1 MTVPY
6 ILLAMDRAPSARRTD
21 VDGRLH
27 LASSNISKA
36 NVCPYFGREIPGWQ
50 ELGLDGSR
58 TYRLLRHPD
67 ELAKAAD
74 TFNNLPILSEHVPVS
89 AWDHR
94 PELVVGSTG
103 SHAVFENGYLANSL
117 VIWAQDEIDG
127 VTSNRKRQLS
137 SAYRYRPDM
146 TPGNY
151 EGMQYDGIM
160 RDIVGNHVALVIEG
174 RAGPDVL
181 VGDENTMKTRTAL
194 MVSGALAGL
203 VRPLLAQDAKVDLTG
218 PLADVSASTLGDGKS
233 IAEAVHA
240 LAAPHLA
247 ADKAL
252 TVEEIQ
258 AAIATVPAV
267 DIAQDALTV
276 AASVETTAQ
285 RQAREVANPQSG
297 SAVARSDTQ
306 SYGMDEAAVQQRIDA
321 AVTAATAANTAIRT
335 AERDVYPHIGEVV
348 ALDSAAEY
356 YEMALDA
363 AKVDHT
369 GVTDVTALRA
379 MVKMLPEPGA
389 LIATDTAHTDAV
401 PEDLFKGAT
410 RLVRS

>member
-1 MTVPY
+1 MTEPY
-6 ILLAMDRAPSARRTD
+6 ILLAMDRAPTARRID
-21 VDGRLH
+21 AQGFLH

-36 NVCPYFGREIPGWQ
+36 NVCPYYGREIPGWR
-50 ELGLDGSR
+50 ELGLDENR
-58 TYRLLRHPD
+58 VYKLLRDPA
-67 ELAKAAD
+67 ELAKAAH
-74 TFNNLPILSEHVPVS
+74 TFDNLPILSEHIPVDADS
-89 AWDHR
+89 IPDD
-94 PELVVGSTG
+94 LVVGSTG
-103 SHAVFENGYLANSL
+103 SHAAFANDYLANSL
-117 VIWAQDEIDG
+117 VIWKRGAIDG
-127 VTSNRKRQLS
+127 VQSNRKRELS
-137 SAYRYRPDM
+137 SAYRYKPDM

-151 EGMQYDGIM
+151 KGVQYDGKM
-160 RDIVGNHVALVIEG
+160 TCLEGNHVALVIEG

-218 PLADVSASTLGDGKS
+218 PLADVSASTLGDGKT

-258 AAIATVPAV
+258 AVIATVPAV
-267 DIAQDALTV
+267 DVAQDALTV
-276 AASVETTAQ
+276 AAPAPKPNTPPAP
-285 RQAREVANPQSG
+285 API
-297 SAVARSDTQ
+297 
-306 SYGMDEAAVQQRIDA
+306 GMDEASVQKRIDDALLA
-321 AVTAATAANTAIRT
+321 ADKAHTALRQ
-335 AERDVYPHIGEVV
+335 AERDVYPYIGEVV
-348 ALDSAAEY
+348 ALDSAAAY
-356 YEMALDA
+356 YEMALDG
-363 AKVDHT
+363 AKVDHA
-369 GVTDVTALRA
+369 GITDPVALRA

-389 LIATDTAHTDAV
+389 LIATDTAHTETV